1 MNKKGLELS
10 INFIVVV
17 ILALV
22 VFGLGLV
29 LFKSVF
35 SESQDLTDKVTE
47 DTERRLNNLLIKGD
61 ELVIIPNFVQGIK
74 PGDSH
79 QFPLGIKADT
89 SKCANLQPEQLSE
102 QTFSVQTSFDMAVDE
117 NDRKIDLIFEKQR
130 DISEWVFSE
139 STYLIKNHE
148 NKIMGVPIRV
158 GKSFQTDATYV
169 FNVEV
174 KCNGQKYGDLQKVY
188 VTVI

>member
-1 MNKKGLELS
+1 MDKKGLELS
-10 INFIVVV
+10 INFIAVI

-35 SESQDLTDKVTE
+35 SESQNLTDKVTE
-47 DTERRLNNLLIKGD
+47 DTERRLNNLLIRGD
-61 ELVIIPNFVQGIK
+61 ELVMMPDFVRNVK

-89 SKCANLQPEQLSE
+89 SKCANLQPEQLYE
-102 QTFSVQTSFDMAVDE
+102 QTFSVQASFDLAVDE

-130 DISEWVFSE
+130 DISGWVFPESE
-139 STYLIKNHE
+139 YLIKNHE
-148 NKIMGVPIRV
+148 NKIIGVPLRV

-174 KCNGQKYGDLQKVY
+174 KCNGQRYGDFQKIY
-188 VTVI
+188 VTVK

>member
-17 ILALV
+17 ILSLV
-22 VFGLGLV
+22 VFGMGLV
-29 LFKSVF
+29 LFRNVF
-35 SESQDLTDKVTE
+35 SESQDFTDKVTQ

-61 ELVIIPNFVQGIK
+61 ELVMMPDFVQNIK
-74 PGDSH
+74 SGDSY

-89 SKCANLQPEQLSE
+89 SKCVNLPQNQLSE
-102 QTFSVQTSFDMAVDE
+102 QTFSVQTSFDMAIDE
-117 NDRKIDLIFEKQR
+117 NDREIDLNLDEQS
-130 DISEWVFSE
+130 DISEWTFPE

-148 NKIMGVPIRV
+148 NKIVGVPIRV
-158 GKSFQTDATYV
+158 GESFQTDATYV

-174 KCNGQKYGDLQKVY
+174 KCNGQRYGDLQKVY
-188 VTVI
+188 AVVK